1 MSDNLSKHSV
11 DPDALPVNERSSA
24 FIEGVACLDFVRL
37 KSLAT
42 VHDGSGASNGR
53 VHSSAG
59 GDATGPPNEHQSAT
73 SHSPIADQIDAE
85 DWDSLFGA
93 VEERLR
99 TTIGAL
105 GDGPDGPDGPE
116 GPEGPEAAAAPSA
129 GRHSTSQIKAVVLDC
144 VNALHMLHNALRQ
157 GRYEPTPPGLQPASS
172 DITAASRLTN
182 GHDCGS
188 KT

>member
-1 MSDNLSKHSV
+1 MSDKLSKHSS

-24 FIEGVACLDFVRL
+24 FIEGVAFLDFVRL

-42 VHDGSGASNGR
+42 VHDGSGAANGR
-53 VHSSAG
+53 VPAPAG
-59 GDATGPPNEHQSAT
+59 GDATGPPNEHQPAT

-99 TTIGAL
+99 TTIEAL
-105 GDGPDGPDGPE
+105 GE
-116 GPEGPEAAAAPSA
+116 GPEGLEAAAAPSA
-129 GRHSTSQIKAVVLDC
+129 GRDKTSQIKAVVLDC
-144 VNALHMLHNALRQ
+144 VNALDMLHKALRQ
-157 GRYEPTPPGLQPASS
+157 GRDRPMPSGLQPASA
-172 DITAASRLTN
+172 DATAASRLTN
-182 GHDCGS
+182 GHDPGS

>member
-11 DPDALPVNERSSA
+11 DPDALPANERSSA
-24 FIEGVACLDFVRL
+24 FIEGVAFLDFVRL

-42 VHDGSGASNGR
+42 VHDGSGATNGR
-53 VHSSAG
+53 AHSSVG

-105 GDGPDGPDGPE
+105 EE

-144 VNALHMLHNALRQ
+144 VNALHMLHKALRQ
-157 GRYEPTPPGLQPASS
+157 GRDRPTPPSLQPASS

>member
-1 MSDNLSKHSV
+1 MSDNLAKHFV

-24 FIEGVACLDFVRL
+24 FIEGVAFLDFVRM

-42 VHDGSGASNGR
+42 VHDDSGATNGR
-53 VHSSAG
+53 VPAPAG
-59 GDATGPPNEHQSAT
+59 GDATGPPNEPQPAT
-73 SHSPIADQIDAE
+73 SHSPIADQIDVE

-105 GDGPDGPDGPE
+105 GE
-116 GPEGPEAAAAPSA
+116 GPQGPQGPEAAAAPSA
-129 GRHSTSQIKAVVLDC
+129 ERDNTSQIKAVVLDC
-144 VNALHMLHNALRQ
+144 VNALDMLHKALRQ
-157 GRYEPTPPGLQPASS
+157 GRDRPTPPSLQPTSS
-172 DITAASRLTN
+172 DVPAASRLTN
-182 GHDCGS
+182 GHDPGS

>member
-1 MSDNLSKHSV
+1 MSDNLSKHFV

-24 FIEGVACLDFVRL
+24 FIEGVAFLDFVRL

-42 VHDGSGASNGR
+42 VHDGSGATNGR
-53 VHSSAG
+53 VPAPAG
-59 GDATGPPNEHQSAT
+59 GDATGPPNEHQPAT
-73 SHSPIADQIDAE
+73 SHPPIADQIDAE

-105 GDGPDGPDGPE
+105 G
-116 GPEGPEAAAAPSA
+116 EGPEATAAPSA
-129 GRHSTSQIKAVVLDC
+129 GRDNPSQIKAVVLDC
-144 VNALHMLHNALRQ
+144 LNALDMLHKALRQ
-157 GRYEPTPPGLQPASS
+157 GRDRPTPSALQPTSS
-172 DITAASRLTN
+172 DVPAASRLTN
-182 GHDCGS
+182 GHDPGS